1 MTKYSVSRSFAW
13 EGVVTEKVAA
23 VMRMFGLTAE
33 RLRGRTFNHNCEL
46 EIGYGDIVYI
56 TGPSGCGKSVL
67 LRELKKSVPAE
78 ERVDLDEIE
87 LPAGKTLIDCVGG
100 DFLAGLRF
108 LSIAGLNDVF
118 CVLNQP
124 ANLSEGQ
131 KYRFRLARA
140 LAAGKRFIFAD
151 EFCSNLDRISAAVI
165 SFNIHKF
172 ANKAGAVFILASAHD
187 DVLGDLEPDVLIVKE
202 LSGGTEVIYKDPR
215 RKTEELSNDAYGT

>member
-1 MTKYSVSRSFAW
+1 MKYSVSKSFGW
-13 EGVVTEKVAA
+13 EADSTGSPQGTITERVAA
-23 VMRMFGLTAE
+23 VMQMFGLTAE
-33 RLRGRTFNHNCEL
+33 RLRERKFNCGCEI
-46 EIGYGDIVYI
+46 EIGDGDIVYI

-67 LRELKKSVPAE
+67 LRELKKAVPAE
-78 ERVDLDEIE
+78 ERADLDEIE
-87 LPAGKTLIDCVGG
+87 LPGNKTLIDCVGG

-124 ANLSEGQ
+124 ANLSDGQ
-131 KYRFRLARA
+131 KYRFRLAMA

-172 ANKAGAVFILASAHD
+172 AKKRGVTFVLASAHED
-187 DVLGDLEPDVLIVKE
+187 ILADLEPDVVVVKE
-202 LSGGTEVIYKDPR
+202 LSGETEVIYKKR
-215 RKTEELSNDAYGT
+215 MACSG